1 MPDGWFYVLPE
12 IDVKK
17 LEKLFRH
24 KVFKMLIRE
33 KKINRE
39 LVDKLLSW
47 KNSGFNI
54 HNQVKIQTHDS
65 HHRGLPNILSRL
77 ADCEHPLP
85 PHPSGATALRSPVDR
100 RGTHP
105 SRSAT
110 APPV

>member
-65 HHRGLPNILSRL
+65 HHRGRCFLIFFSVSPTVSTLSHRPR
-77 ADCEHPLP
+77 AVRPRC
-85 PHPSGATALRSPVDR
+85 AAR
-100 RGTHP
+100 
-105 SRSAT
+105 
-110 APPV
+110 